1 MELIKEEGV
10 LNIPYVGLG
19 AVLRWRDFAYSSVL
33 WHDGFKLAFGKNNFS
48 NFQLI
53 EMGTGA
59 ICADAHEI
67 SAPVTEKALYEKFL
81 QKLSKY
87 HVTLGELVDNFNER
101 NNLFVSA
108 WQLSLLSIM

>member
-1 MELIKEEGV
+1 MELIKEKGV
-10 LNIPYVGLG
+10 FNIPYVDLG
-19 AVLRWRDFAYSSVL
+19 AVIFWGNFAYSSVL

-48 NFQLI
+48 NFQLV

-59 ICADAHEI
+59 TCADAREI
-67 SAPVTEKALYEKFL
+67 SAPATEEALYQKFL
-81 QKLSKY
+81 EKLSKY
-87 HVTLGELVDNFNER
+87 NVTLGELIGNFNER